1 MIEYFADKYLII
13 NPASQIKLF
22 FLENSSK
29 QETIKMD
36 HEVLN
41 PKRKLNV
48 SGCINVLLW
57 VNNCHFNYK
66 TYGVKKC

>member
-41 PKRKLNV
+41 PK
-48 SGCINVLLW
+48 
-57 VNNCHFNYK
+57 
-66 TYGVKKC
+66 KKIKCFGLHQRFVMS